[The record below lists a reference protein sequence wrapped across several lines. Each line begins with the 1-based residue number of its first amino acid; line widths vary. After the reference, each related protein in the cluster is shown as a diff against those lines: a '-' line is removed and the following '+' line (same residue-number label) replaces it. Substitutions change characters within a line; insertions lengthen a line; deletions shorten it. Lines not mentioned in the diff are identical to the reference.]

1 MDFTNII
8 LFAIAGVCVSLLLK
22 QNSREF
28 SVLIS
33 VAVCVIIIAAGASLL
48 EPTITF
54 INTLISKTGVSK
66 EYFYCLLKCVGICCL
81 SSFAQDLC
89 IDNNERSIASSV
101 EFVARGAVAITVLP
115 ILKELAETAFK
126 LG

>member
-1 MDFTNII
+1 MDFINIV
-8 LFAIAGVCVSLLLK
+8 LFAVAGVCISLLLK

-28 SVLIS
+28 AVLITI
-33 VAVCVIIIAAGASLL
+33 AVCVIIIAAGTNLL
-48 EPTITF
+48 RPAVAF
-54 INTLISKTGVSK
+54 LNTLISKTNVSK
-66 EYFYCLLKCVGICCL
+66 DYFYCLLKSIGICCL

-89 IDNNERSIASSV
+89 IDNNERSIASSI
-101 EFVARGAVAITVLP
+101 EFVARGAVAITILP